1 MVQTPVILLFFSFDP
16 SYMYARHTDIAMRVA
31 EVFAPVTLTEKS
43 LAEATSAA
51 THVGALPG

>member
-1 MVQTPVILLFFSFDP
+1 
-16 SYMYARHTDIAMRVA
+16 MYARHTDIAMRVA